1 MRSSRGNPPLVWRF
15 HVTFWARFYSSQ
27 GSCGSVLPQRASIIW
42 LSLFHRVHLAIP
54 PHTMPAVYPKAT
66 RKYVSLCL
74 KKAQKSL
81 AKGNFTLCF
90 LPPLSKVCCV
100 CLSQCVCLQKQC
112 TTELQPEKYQY
123 LLHTIR
129 KKESSLNRYMGF
141 LNWFSQHVSIPRWLS
156 FYSPPVTT
164 DILFSVNLQC
174 LHFISCSTVLLR
186 LCCKQKSWHGTSDHK
201 KMVSVCLA
209 KIFSTCHSNTFSICA
224 GSNELM
230 SLSEFKE

>member
-15 HVTFWARFYSSQ
+15 HVIFWARFYCSQ

-42 LSLFHRVHLAIP
+42 LSLFHTEFIWLFLHTPCLPSIQKPQGDMCHCAWKKHRSPWLRVISLFFF
-54 PHTMPAVYPKAT
+54 AT
-66 RKYVSLCL
+66 PI
-74 KKAQKSL
+74 KSL
-81 AKGNFTLCF
+81 L
-90 LPPLSKVCCV
+90 

-129 KKESSLNRYMGF
+129 KKESSLNRNMCF
-141 LNWFSQHVSIPRWLS
+141 LNWFSQHVSIPGWLS

-164 DILFSVNLQC
+164 DILFSANLQC

-230 SLSEFKE
+230 SLLEFKE